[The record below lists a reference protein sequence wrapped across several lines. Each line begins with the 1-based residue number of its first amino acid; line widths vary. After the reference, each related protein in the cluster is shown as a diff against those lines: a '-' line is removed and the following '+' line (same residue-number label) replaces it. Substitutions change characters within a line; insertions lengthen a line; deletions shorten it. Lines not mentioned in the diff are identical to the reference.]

1 MSQAPQ
7 PPRKTLA
14 RNEKGLFFTTMALL
28 CILTAYNLMWL
39 SWMVM
44 TLVFDQRIE
53 AFGIDVYNTFS
64 AGSTLEFSLVAIV
77 TAGWGIAL
85 VLGLLQSR
93 MSIIAALTA
102 TAGHLMLWLSII
114 DNPYY
119 SGFGGLII
127 LPLEFLISIG
137 LVLLIRAGRLR

>member
-1 MSQAPQ
+1 MGD
-7 PPRKTLA
+7 A
-14 RNEKGLFFTTMALL
+14 RQHPLRTASNNEKGLFFTTMALL
-28 CILTAYNLMWL
+28 GILTAYNLMWL

-64 AGSTLEFSLVAIV
+64 AGSTVEITLVVAV
-77 TAGWGIAL
+77 TASWAVALLLGLFQNRLSTRIAL
-85 VLGLLQSR
+85 
-93 MSIIAALTA
+93 AA

-119 SGFGGLII
+119 SGFGCLII
-127 LPLEFLISIG
+127 VPLEFLILIG
-137 LVLLIRAGRLR
+137 LVLLARAGRLH